1 MGANASCRPSGT
13 APLGL
18 FCPLR
23 ASTWSHRITPRV
35 WPRYDNVTT
44 GGTMSN
50 VEATKS
56 PHAQFPHAHTHA
68 STNNVEQNGTEGM
81 YGRGYVR
88 QRVCTGKGTREWC
101 VGRRRAVGGRS
112 RHAVVGSGAGRRR
125 RRRRHCRRRPG
136 LLLVE
141 LVELRA
147 RGRATSTR
155 AATPPT
161 PLALPRPAIPASSVG
176 CSRLRLRLVTAAQ

>member
-56 PHAQFPHAHTHA
+56 PHAKFPHAHTHA
-68 STNNVEQNGTEGM
+68 RTNNVEQNGTEGM

-155 AATPPT
+155 AANPPT
-161 PLALPRPAIPASSVG
+161 PLALPRPAHASSVG
-176 CSRLRLRLVTAAQ
+176 CSRLRLRQVTAAQ